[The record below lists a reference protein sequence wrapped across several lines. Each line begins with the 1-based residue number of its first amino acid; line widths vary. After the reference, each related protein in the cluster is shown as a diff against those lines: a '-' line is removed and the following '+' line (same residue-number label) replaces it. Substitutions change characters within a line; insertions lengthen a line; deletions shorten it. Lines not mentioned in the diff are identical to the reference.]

1 MNQQHLC
8 SFQVTKQAPTSLSS
22 FLPFSRKDQKTEMF
36 QMTTVVLLWELR
48 SYERKV
54 KKVKLEF
61 KMRLRTQ
68 VEKSTKTLEENKK

>member
-1 MNQQHLC
+1 
-8 SFQVTKQAPTSLSS
+8 
-22 FLPFSRKDQKTEMF
+22 MF

-61 KMRLRTQ
+61 KMRLCTQ